1 MATRYAMGG
10 VKGAA
15 VGAAIGSLLGL
26 WNVYSD
32 QQRRRT
38 KHLGL
43 PELVYLDQY
52 DDVVYAL
59 AFIQQGSAGGAP
71 PVDITNI
78 AIALNDVASLAVR
91 VETEEYPGHLQFQLA
106 RKAGLVQQ
114 LLGDI
119 VARKGRVVDV
129 SFDEHVNSIAQF
141 IDDTEHNNLM
151 R

>member
-1 MATRYAMGG
+1 MATRYAIGS

-38 KHLGL
+38 RHLGL
-43 PELVYLDQY
+43 PELIYLDQY

-59 AFIQQGSAGGAP
+59 AFIQQGSTGGAP
-71 PVDITNI
+71 AVDITQL
-78 AIALNDVASLAVR
+78 AVALNDVASLAVR

-106 RKAGLVQQ
+106 RKAGLVKQ
-114 LLGDI
+114 LIGDI
-119 VARKGRVVDV
+119 VERKGRVVDV
-129 SFDEHVNSIAQF
+129 SFDEHVNVIAQF
-141 IDDTEHNNLM
+141 IDDTEYNNALQ
-151 R
+151 

>member
-1 MATRYAMGG
+1 MGG

-15 VGAAIGSLLGL
+15 VGAAIGSILGL

-38 KHLGL
+38 KNLGL

-59 AFIQQGSAGGAP
+59 TFIQQGSTGGAP
-71 PVDITNI
+71 AVNI
-78 AIALNDVASLAVR
+78 NKLAVALNDVASLAVR

-106 RKAGLVQQ
+106 RKAGLLKQ
-114 LLGDI
+114 LVGDI
-119 VARKGRVVDV
+119 ISRKGRVVDV
-129 SFDEHVNSIAQF
+129 AFDEHVNVIAQF

-151 R
+151 H